1 MLIIK
6 DAVAAMSVIPKLITA
21 EFFRGGLGHGIE
33 NMGMA
38 PSTIL

>member
-21 EFFRGGLGHGIE
+21 EFFRGLGHGIE